1 MNKIV
6 IGNPYIELHNEKA
19 RLLTEIDVFDNETK
33 QKNIVYYEVEKKY
46 QDFLT
51 TEVSDSFL
59 VALFLYAMEHKK
71 DIECKG
77 EISEHLYYQLTNYLM
92 PAICKNIEKYKPINI
107 KCKTK
112 NINFNAQYNATG
124 VSGGVDSFYTILKN
138 LEHTKNSDLRLTHLT
153 FFNAGAS
160 GSYGGEKA
168 RNLFERRLE
177 TFKEIAKDL
186 QCEFVYVDSNINEFL
201 MQDHEATHTFRTLS
215 IPLALQKGF
224 KIYYFSSGM
233 QYSEF
238 KFTDFDTAFYDLL
251 TLPNLST
258 QNIKFI
264 LVGAENTRQEKI
276 HFISQYSITHKHLN
290 VCLLPSE
297 NSVSN
302 CNNCPKCKRT
312 MLNIY
317 LAGKMDEYSKA
328 FDFELFKKNK
338 RKYIRWAIYNKKA
351 IDMGEI
357 YIALKNKKEI
367 KFLDRIIVMFEKFIY
382 GLKKI
387 YWKLGKLK
395 NKRADKK

>member
-1 MNKIV
+1 MGI
-6 IGNPYIELHNEKA
+6 PYIETNNEKA
-19 RLLTEIDVFDNETK
+19 KLLAEIQIFNNNTETK
-33 QKNIVYYEVEKKY
+33 KTIYYEVEKKY
-46 QDFLT
+46 KDFLT

-59 VALFLYAMEHKK
+59 VALFLYAMEHKT

-77 EISEHLYYQLTNYLM
+77 KISEHLYYQLTNFLM
-92 PAICKNIEKYKPINI
+92 PAICKNIKKYNHINI
-107 KCKTK
+107 KCETT
-112 NINFNAQYNATG
+112 NIEFNGKFNATG

-138 LEHTKNSDLRLTHLT
+138 LEHDKNSDLRLTHLT

-160 GSYGGEKA
+160 GSYGGERA
-168 RNLFERRLE
+168 RNLFERRSKK
-177 TFKEIAKDL
+177 FREIAEELKCD
-186 QCEFVYVDSNINEFL
+186 FVTVDSNINEFL
-201 MQDHEATHTFRTLS
+201 MQDHESTHTFRTLS

-224 KIYYFSSGM
+224 KIYYFSSTVE
-233 QYSEF
+233 YADF
-238 KFTDFDTAFYDLL
+238 KFMEFDSSFYDLL
-251 TLPNLST
+251 ILPNLST
-258 QNIKFI
+258 QNIKFV
-264 LVGAENTRQEKI
+264 LVGAEGTRQDKI
-276 HFISQYSITHKHLN
+276 DYISKHKITYKHLN
-290 VCLLPSE
+290 VCLLPADKT
-297 NSVSN
+297 VAN
-302 CNNCPKCKRT
+302 CNQCLKCKRT

-367 KFLDRIIVMFEKFIY
+367 KLSDRIIVMFEKFIY